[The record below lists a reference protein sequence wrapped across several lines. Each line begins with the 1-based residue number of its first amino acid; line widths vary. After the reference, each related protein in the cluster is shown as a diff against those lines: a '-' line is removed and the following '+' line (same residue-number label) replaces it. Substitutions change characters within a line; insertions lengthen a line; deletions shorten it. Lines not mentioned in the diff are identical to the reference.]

1 MRDWYLVRT
10 KSGAER
16 TACEHLQHV
25 VDRVLLPLAT
35 TPLRQKDRTFQRTGP
50 LFPTYVFAYFN
61 LERAARQIRY
71 TPGVRNIVQFGEQAA
86 AVPSYVIDELT
97 SRCAEGLVDLAKSA
111 VATRRAGKSRTW
123 AIPGIPGSLRRVSQ
137 RNRACRGL
145 AVCYECR
152 PTRHH
157 ASKNGHSGWPGPSS
171 RPIARQPVAR
181 SHHDSRQSLNEPR
194 IG

>member
-97 SRCAEGLVDLAKSA
+97 SRCAEGLVDLANPRLPLGAPVKVVRGPFQEFQA
-111 VATRRAGKSRTW
+111 VFDGYLSGTERVAVLLSVMNAD
-123 AIPGIPGSLRRVSQ
+123 RRVIM
-137 RNRACRGL
+137 
-145 AVCYECR
+145 
-152 PTRHH
+152 P
-157 ASKNGHSGWPGPSS
+157 
-171 RPIARQPVAR
+171 ARMVIPAGQAQALV
-181 SHHDSRQSLNEPR
+181 Q
-194 IG
+194 